1 MAATPDASRPLPPE
15 LVKVATPLRVAPL
28 ASIQPVLPTS
38 PWFPVLFPPG
48 FVGNRF
54 SRFRHHSSFFFGRFP
69 CVRTSGCFFNGLTQV
84 CFFEP
89 VLPLFFFSADFDP
102 FVSGFGFGGDFFG
115 MADDLNSLGP
125 TQPGIAASPPTA
137 GPADAD
143 KSAAAGENSRTEG
156 GATVDT
162 AAEAANEAARKGFFL
177 LVLKDGTSHAVMDYW
192 LTDGYLEYVSLD
204 STRSHVSLEALDLQ
218 TTVAENSRRGLRFSS
233 GPRLWTR
240 IETPK

>member
-1 MAATPDASRPLPPE
+1 MLAGEVGLTNHQRRWLAAGSEEQKKTEHGYCRCPRP
-15 LVKVATPLRVAPL
+15 TNCQTHR
-28 ASIQPVLPTS
+28 I
-38 PWFPVLFPPG
+38 
-48 FVGNRF
+48 
-54 SRFRHHSSFFFGRFP
+54 FP

-89 VLPLFFFSADFDP
+89 VLPLFFFTADFGP

-115 MADDLNSLGP
+115 MADDLNSLGT
-125 TQPGIAASPPTA
+125 TQPGIT

-143 KSAAAGENSRTEG
+143 KSAAAGENSWTEG

-204 STRSHVSLEALDLQ
+204 STRSHVPLEALDLQ
-218 TTVAENSRRGLRFSS
+218 TTVAENSRRGLRFELRSA
-233 GPRLWTR
+233 PMDTH
-240 IETPK
+240 